1 MSRFI
6 DCFHLISVDK
16 TIRSSF
22 INLLLKPVNLILT
35 LVYTPLL
42 LSYLGDTRYGLWAI
56 ILSIISW
63 VNYCDIGIGHGL
75 RNILA
80 KEFTCSDWKKAK
92 KQFHSIYHTSF
103 IALFLLAISIVISL
117 SLNWK
122 VVFSTDVEM
131 TNTILISMVFIIL
144 NFVLALS
151 NSILYAL
158 QLSERVAF
166 LGVIVQII
174 NIIGILL
181 LKATTNENLIVL
193 SILFGGSSMIVY
205 VVNTI
210 QLFKKAE
217 YKTIMLYV

>member
-92 KQFHSIYHTSF
+92 KTISTAYIILSF
-103 IALFLLAISIVISL
+103 IFIS
-117 SLNWK
+117 
-122 VVFSTDVEM
+122 
-131 TNTILISMVFIIL
+131 
-144 NFVLALS
+144 
-151 NSILYAL
+151 Y
-158 QLSERVAF
+158 
-166 LGVIVQII
+166 I
-174 NIIGILL
+174 NR
-181 LKATTNENLIVL
+181 
-193 SILFGGSSMIVY
+193 Y
-205 VVNTI
+205 
-210 QLFKKAE
+210 
-217 YKTIMLYV
+217 

>member
-92 KQFHSIYHTSF
+92 KTISTAYIILSF

-181 LKATTNENLIVL
+181 LKATTNND
-193 SILFGGSSMIVY
+193 
-205 VVNTI
+205 
-210 QLFKKAE
+210 
-217 YKTIMLYV
+217 

>member
-1 MSRFI
+1 MLRLGKSK
-6 DCFHLISVDK
+6 K
-16 TIRSSF
+16 TIS
-22 INLLLKPVNLILT
+22 T
-35 LVYTPLL
+35 AY
-42 LSYLGDTRYGLWAI
+42 I
-56 ILSIISW
+56 IL
-63 VNYCDIGIGHGL
+63 
-75 RNILA
+75 
-80 KEFTCSDWKKAK
+80 
-92 KQFHSIYHTSF
+92 SF
-103 IALFLLAISIVISL
+103 IALFLLVISIVIGL

-158 QLSERVAF
+158 QLSERVTF
-166 LGVIVQII
+166 LGVIVQIV

-181 LKATTNENLIVL
+181 LKAITNENLIVL

-210 QLFKKAE
+210 
-217 YKTIMLYV
+217 

>member
-80 KEFTCSDWKKAK
+80 KEFTCSDWKKQK
-92 KQFHSIYHTSF
+92 NNFNSIYHTFIYSF
-103 IALFLLAISIVISL
+103 IFIS
-117 SLNWK
+117 
-122 VVFSTDVEM
+122 
-131 TNTILISMVFIIL
+131 
-144 NFVLALS
+144 
-151 NSILYAL
+151 Y
-158 QLSERVAF
+158 
-166 LGVIVQII
+166 I
-174 NIIGILL
+174 NR
-181 LKATTNENLIVL
+181 
-193 SILFGGSSMIVY
+193 Y
-205 VVNTI
+205 
-210 QLFKKAE
+210 
-217 YKTIMLYV
+217 